1 MSNWSAFWRGFDIFG
16 AFSSH
21 DLPLTDEEAFER
33 DRRALAED
41 WATIG
46 RDMRAALP
54 TTDDNA
60 VNAATRQHWR
70 RLAEQTVF
78 MGQPVNEMS
87 REEMLAVI
95 GCFVLVNEAGGWSQ
109 LEEHANELDTK
120 TAEKAARRVAR
131 ARGRY
136 RHVR

>member
-46 RDMRAALP
+46 RDMRAVTPKYSDIEQAS
-54 TTDDNA
+54 
-60 VNAATRQHWR
+60 RQYWR
-70 RLAEQTVF
+70 QLAEKTTF
-78 MGQPVNEMS
+78 MGRPVNEMS
-87 REEMLAVI
+87 REELLVVV
-95 GCFVLVNEAGGWSQ
+95 GCFAVKAERGDGLYP
-109 LEEHANELDTK
+109 EELAEKLDTK